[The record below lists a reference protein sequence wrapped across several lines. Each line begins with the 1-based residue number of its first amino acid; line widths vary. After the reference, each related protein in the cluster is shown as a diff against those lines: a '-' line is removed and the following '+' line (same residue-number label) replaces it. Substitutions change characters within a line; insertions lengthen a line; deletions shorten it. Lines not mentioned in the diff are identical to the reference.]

1 MHEYVTP
8 DAFSQTDGNLDGT
21 SAMIGSATSGYF
33 VVHCCCL
40 AVPLYHSLPDLYTFL
55 EGTSTLSDFPDEAVR
70 EGEKI
75 IVP

>member
-1 MHEYVTP
+1 MAPPIPIKVP
-8 DAFSQTDGNLDGT
+8 QNG
-21 SAMIGSATSGYF
+21 
-33 VVHCCCL
+33 L

-75 IVP
+75 IAS

>member
-1 MHEYVTP
+1 
-8 DAFSQTDGNLDGT
+8 
-21 SAMIGSATSGYF
+21 MIAYATSGYF

-40 AVPLYHSLPDLYTFL
+40 AVPLYHSLHDLYTFL

-70 EGEKI
+70 EGKKN

>member
-1 MHEYVTP
+1 MRHP
-8 DAFSQTDGNLDGT
+8 GCIFSDRRKSDGS
-21 SAMIGSATSGYF
+21 SAMIAYATSGYF

-70 EGEKI
+70 EG
-75 IVP
+75 